1 MSDDIEQLKKHIK
14 LYWMVGGALFVLTV
28 VTVAVALIPFGV
40 VGHMVV
46 GLSIAALKAAMVAAI
61 FMHLNAE
68 KKFIYITLVFAAF
81 FFVGLMGL
89 SIFAWWEELGHALAT
104 W

>member
-28 VTVAVALIPFGV
+28 VTVAVAFIQFGV

-68 KKFIYITLVFAAF
+68 KKFIYITLAFAAF